1 MNTKKITH
9 KGKLYAIYFNVS
21 EAEDGLSFISEDG
34 DFIQVGIWKYQPKKT
49 LPAHFHKEYIRE
61 ATRTCESVYVVKG
74 KIKCNLYTK
83 SGNFIESFI
92 LTSILGADLVFSES
106 NEKISESKFSTFI
119 SLKSSSFNKFSKL
132 NSSIFDVLD
141 SGLI

>member
-92 LTSILGADLVFSES
+92 LNNNDMAIQLYGVHEYEILEEALVIENKNGPYFGPEIDRKRGFD
-106 NEKISESKFSTFI
+106 EK
-119 SLKSSSFNKFSKL
+119 N
-132 NSSIFDVLD
+132 
-141 SGLI
+141 